1 MLLAA
6 AMFKIPFVDEKSVT
20 TTLGRMVYYIPTLPD
35 GAVNAPL
42 ESRETLVF
50 LHGFGG
56 GSSAFE
62 WSKVFP
68 AFAGEYRVLAPDL
81 IGWGHSAHLERDYTV
96 DDYLGSIPE
105 FIRATCEGPV
115 TVVASA
121 LTAAFVVRIAIA
133 SPDLFK
139 SLILMTPAGLS
150 DFGNDYTRSPFA
162 QIVSTPVLDKL
173 LYSGAIATR
182 FGIENFLK
190 NRQFADPSRISDDI
204 VEAYLQSAQQPHA
217 EYTALSFVRGDLCFD
232 LADYIGQL
240 TVPTTLLWGEKASF
254 TGPALGRKLAQKNP
268 DAIKLFEVI
277 SSTGLTPQLELPAV
291 TIGMIAICLKVLKSD
306 RAQALEPA

>member
-1 MLLAA
+1 ML
-6 AMFKIPFVDEKSVT
+6 KIPFVEQNHVMTK
-20 TTLGRMVYYIPTLPD
+20 LGQMVYYIPTLP
-35 GAVNAPL
+35 GYSVNSDL
-42 ESRETLVF
+42 SEKETLVF

-62 WSKVFP
+62 WAKVFP

-81 IGWGHSAHLERDYTV
+81 IGWGASAHLERNYTV
-96 DDYLGSIPE
+96 DDYLSSIPE
-105 FIRATCEGPV
+105 FFRATCERPV

-121 LTAAFVVRIAIA
+121 LTAAFMVRIAIA
-133 SPDLFK
+133 HPQLFK

-150 DFGNDYTRSPFA
+150 DFGSDYTRTPFA
-162 QIVSTPVLDKL
+162 QIVSTPILDKL

-204 VEAYLQSAQQPHA
+204 VDAYLQSAQQPHA

-232 LADYIGQL
+232 LADYIAQL
-240 TVPTTLLWGEKASF
+240 TTPTTLLWGEKASF
-254 TGPALGRKLAQKNP
+254 TGPDLGRKLADKNP
-268 DAIKLFEVI
+268 TAIKLFEVI
-277 SSTGLTPQLELPAV
+277 KSTGLTPQLELPAV
-291 TIGMIAICLKVLKSD
+291 TIGMIQVCLKVL
-306 RAQALEPA
+306 ANE

>member
-1 MLLAA
+1 MLNIPYVDQKS
-6 AMFKIPFVDEKSVT
+6 AMT
-20 TTLGRMVYYIPTLPD
+20 RLGQMVYYMPSLPEYP
-35 GAVNAPL
+35 VSKPL
-42 ESRETLVF
+42 SERETLLF

-56 GSSAFE
+56 GSSAYE

-68 AFAGEYRVLAPDL
+68 AFAGDYRVLAPDL
-81 IGWGHSAHLERDYTV
+81 IGWGESAHLERSYTIE
-96 DDYLGSIPE
+96 DYLDSIPD
-105 FIRATCEGPV
+105 FIQATCSEPV
-115 TVVASA
+115 TIVASA
-121 LTAAFVVRIAIA
+121 LTAAFVIRIAIA
-133 SPDLFK
+133 QPNLFK

-190 NRQFADPSRISDDI
+190 NRQFANPSRISDDI
-204 VEAYLQSAQQPHA
+204 VEAYLQSAQKPNA

-240 TVPTTLLWGEKASF
+240 TTPTALLWGDSASF
-254 TGPALGRKLAQKNP
+254 TGPDLGRKLAQKNP
-268 DAIKLFEVI
+268 TAIKLFEVI
-277 SSTGLTPQLELPAV
+277 QSTGLTPQLELPAV
-291 TIGMIAICLKVLKSD
+291 TIGMIQTCLKVLATD
-306 RAQALEPA
+306 

>member
-1 MLLAA
+1 MLNIPYVDQKS
-6 AMFKIPFVDEKSVT
+6 AMT
-20 TTLGRMVYYIPTLPD
+20 RLGQMVYYMPSLPEYP
-35 GAVNAPL
+35 VSKPL
-42 ESRETLVF
+42 SERETLLF

-56 GSSAFE
+56 GSSAYE

-68 AFAGEYRVLAPDL
+68 AFAGDYRVLAPDL
-81 IGWGHSAHLERDYTV
+81 IGWGESAHLERSYTIE
-96 DDYLGSIPE
+96 DYLGSIPD
-105 FIRATCEGPV
+105 FIQATCDEPV

-121 LTAAFVVRIAIA
+121 LTAAFVIRIAIA
-133 SPDLFK
+133 QPNLFK

-190 NRQFADPSRISDDI
+190 NRQFANPSRISDDI
-204 VEAYLQSAQQPHA
+204 VEAYLQSAQKPNA
-217 EYTALSFVRGDLCFD
+217 DYTALSFVRGDLCFD

-240 TVPTTLLWGEKASF
+240 TTPTALLWGDSASF
-254 TGPALGRKLAQKNP
+254 TGPDLGRKLAQKNP
-268 DAIKLFEVI
+268 TAIKLFEVI
-277 SSTGLTPQLELPAV
+277 QSTGLTPQLELPAV
-291 TIGMIAICLKVLKSD
+291 TIGMIQTCLKVLATD
-306 RAQALEPA
+306 

>member
-1 MLLAA
+1 ML
-6 AMFKIPFVDEKSVT
+6 KIPFVEQNRVMTK
-20 TTLGRMVYYIPTLPD
+20 LGQMVYYIPTLP
-35 GAVNAPL
+35 GCSVNSDLSEKA
-42 ESRETLVF
+42 TLVF

-62 WSKVFP
+62 WAKVFP

-81 IGWGHSAHLERDYTV
+81 IGWGASAHLERNYTV
-96 DDYLGSIPE
+96 DDYLSSIPE
-105 FIRATCEGPV
+105 FFRATCEGPV

-121 LTAAFVVRIAIA
+121 LTAAFMVRIAIA
-133 SPDLFK
+133 HPQLFK

-150 DFGNDYTRSPFA
+150 DFGSDYTRTPFA
-162 QIVSTPVLDKL
+162 QIVSTPILDKL

-204 VEAYLQSAQQPHA
+204 VDAYLQSAQQPHA

-232 LADYIGQL
+232 LADYIAQL
-240 TVPTTLLWGEKASF
+240 TTPTTLLWGEKASF
-254 TGPALGRKLAQKNP
+254 TGPDLGRKLADKNP
-268 DAIKLFEVI
+268 TAIKLFEVI
-277 SSTGLTPQLELPAV
+277 KSTGLTPQLELPAV
-291 TIGMIAICLKVLKSD
+291 TIGMIQTCLKVL
-306 RAQALEPA
+306 AGE

>member
-1 MLLAA
+1 ML
-6 AMFKIPFVDEKSVT
+6 KIPFVDQKSVET
-20 TTLGRMVYYIPTLPD
+20 QLGKIIYYVPTLPQYPGQRPID
-35 GAVNAPL
+35 
-42 ESRETLVF
+42 ERETLMF

-56 GSSAFE
+56 GSSAYE

-68 AFAGEYRVLAPDL
+68 AFASDYRVIAPDL
-81 IGWGHSAHLERDYTV
+81 IGWGRSAHLERDYTIS
-96 DDYLGSIPE
+96 DYLSNIPE
-105 FIRATCEGPV
+105 FIQAVCPEKPV

-121 LTAAFVVRIAIA
+121 LTAAFMVRIAIA
-133 SPDLFK
+133 QPNLFK

-204 VEAYLQSAQQPHA
+204 VQAYLQSAQQPNA

-240 TVPTTLLWGEKASF
+240 AVPTTLLWGEKASF
-254 TGPALGRKLAQKNP
+254 TGPDLGRKLAQRNP
-268 DAIKLFEVI
+268 TAIKLFEVI
-277 SSTGLTPQLELPAV
+277 RSTGLTPQLELPAV
-291 TIGMIAICLKVLKSD
+291 TIGMIRICLEVL
-306 RAQALEPA
+306 A

>member
-1 MLLAA
+1 ML
-6 AMFKIPFVDEKSVT
+6 KIPFVDEKSVT
-20 TTLGRMVYYIPTLPD
+20 TTLGRMVYYIPALPEYP
-35 GAVNAPL
+35 VNTPL
-42 ESRETLVF
+42 EARETLVF

-81 IGWGHSAHLERDYTV
+81 IGWGQSAHLQRNYTIA
-96 DDYLGSIPE
+96 DYLGSIPE

-133 SPDLFK
+133 SPELFK

-150 DFGNDYTRSPFA
+150 DFGSDYTRSPFA

-173 LYSGAIATR
+173 LYGGAIATR

-190 NRQFADPSRISDDI
+190 NRQFAEPNRISDDI

-254 TGPALGRKLAQKNP
+254 TGPELGRRLAQKNP
-268 DAIKLFEVI
+268 AAIKLFEVI

-291 TIGMIAICLKVLKSD
+291 TIGMIQLCLKVLEEG
-306 RAQALEPA
+306 RA

>member
-1 MLLAA
+1 MLNIPYVDQKS
-6 AMFKIPFVDEKSVT
+6 AMT
-20 TTLGRMVYYIPTLPD
+20 RLGQMVYYMPSLPEYP
-35 GAVNAPL
+35 VSKPL
-42 ESRETLVF
+42 SERETLLF

-56 GSSAFE
+56 GSSAYE

-68 AFAGEYRVLAPDL
+68 AFAGDYRVLAPDL
-81 IGWGHSAHLERDYTV
+81 IGWGESAHLERSYTIE
-96 DDYLGSIPE
+96 DYLDSIPD
-105 FIRATCEGPV
+105 FIQATCDEPV
-115 TVVASA
+115 TIVASA
-121 LTAAFVVRIAIA
+121 LTAAFVIRIAIA
-133 SPDLFK
+133 QPNLFK

-190 NRQFADPSRISDDI
+190 NRQFANPSRISDDI
-204 VEAYLQSAQQPHA
+204 VEAYLQSAQKPNA

-240 TVPTTLLWGEKASF
+240 TTPTALLWGDSASF
-254 TGPALGRKLAQKNP
+254 TGPDLGRKLAQKNP
-268 DAIKLFEVI
+268 TAIKLFEVI
-277 SSTGLTPQLELPAV
+277 QSTGLTPQLELPAV
-291 TIGMIAICLKVLKSD
+291 TIGMIQTCLKVLATD
-306 RAQALEPA
+306 

>member
-1 MLLAA
+1 ML
-6 AMFKIPFVDEKSVT
+6 KIPFVDQKSVET
-20 TTLGRMVYYIPTLPD
+20 QLGKIIYYVPALPQYPGQRPVD
-35 GAVNAPL
+35 
-42 ESRETLVF
+42 ERETLMF

-56 GSSAFE
+56 GSSAYE

-68 AFAGEYRVLAPDL
+68 AFASDYRVIAPDL
-81 IGWGHSAHLERDYTV
+81 IGWGRSTHLERDYTI
-96 DDYLGSIPE
+96 DDYLSNIPE
-105 FIRATCEGPV
+105 FIQAICPEEPV

-121 LTAAFVVRIAIA
+121 LTAAFMVRIAIA
-133 SPDLFK
+133 QPNLFK

-173 LYSGAIATR
+173 LYGGAIATR

-204 VEAYLQSAQQPHA
+204 VQAYLQSAQQPNA

-240 TVPTTLLWGEKASF
+240 AVPTTLLWGEKASF
-254 TGPALGRKLAQKNP
+254 TGPELGRKLAQKNP
-268 DAIKLFEVI
+268 TAIKLFEVI
-277 SSTGLTPQLELPAV
+277 RSTGLTPQLELPAV
-291 TIGMIAICLKVLKSD
+291 TIGMIRTCLKVL
-306 RAQALEPA
+306 A

>member
-6 AMFKIPFVDEKSVT
+6 AMLKIPFVDEKSVM
-20 TTLGRMVYYIPTLPD
+20 TTLGRMVYYIPALPECP
-35 GAVNAPL
+35 ANAPL
-42 ESRETLVF
+42 EARETLVF

-68 AFAGEYRVLAPDL
+68 AFAGDYRVIAPDL
-81 IGWGHSAHLERDYTV
+81 IGWGQSTHLERNYTIS
-96 DDYLGSIPE
+96 DYLNSIPE

-150 DFGNDYTRSPFA
+150 DFGNDYRRSPFA
-162 QIVSTPVLDKL
+162 QIISTPVLDKL
-173 LYSGAIATR
+173 LYGGAIATR

-232 LADYIGQL
+232 LADYIGEL
-240 TVPTTLLWGEKASF
+240 TVPTTLLWGEQASF
-254 TGPALGRKLAQKNP
+254 TGPALGRQLAEKNP
-268 DAIKLFEVI
+268 TAIKLFEVI
-277 SSTGLTPQLELPAV
+277 KSTGLTPQLELPAV
-291 TIGMIAICLKVLKSD
+291 TIGMIQTCLKVLKSA
-306 RAQALEPA
+306 RADPD

>member
-6 AMFKIPFVDEKSVT
+6 AMLKIPFVDEKSVM
-20 TTLGRMVYYIPTLPD
+20 TTLGRIVYYIPALPEYP
-35 GAVNAPL
+35 ANTPL
-42 ESRETLVF
+42 EGRETLVF

-68 AFAGEYRVLAPDL
+68 AFAGDYRVLAPDL
-81 IGWGHSAHLERDYTV
+81 IGWGQSAHLERNYTV
-96 DDYLGSIPE
+96 TDYLNSIPE

-150 DFGNDYTRSPFA
+150 DFGNDYRRSPFA
-162 QIVSTPVLDKL
+162 QIISTPVLDKL
-173 LYSGAIATR
+173 LYGGAIATR

-232 LADYIGQL
+232 LADYIGEL
-240 TVPTTLLWGEKASF
+240 TVPTTLLWGEQASF
-254 TGPALGRKLAQKNP
+254 TGPELGRRLAQKNP
-268 DAIKLFEVI
+268 TAIKLFEVI
-277 SSTGLTPQLELPAV
+277 KSTGLTPQLELPAV
-291 TIGMIAICLKVLKSD
+291 TIGLLQTCLKVLAS
-306 RAQALEPA
+306 A

>member
-1 MLLAA
+1 ML
-6 AMFKIPFVDEKSVT
+6 KIPFVEQNRVMTK
-20 TTLGRMVYYIPTLPD
+20 LGQMVYYIPTLPGQLASPD
-35 GAVNAPL
+35 LSAK
-42 ESRETLVF
+42 ETLVF

-62 WSKVFP
+62 WAKVFP

-81 IGWGHSAHLERDYTV
+81 IGWGASAHLERNYTI
-96 DDYLGSIPE
+96 DDYLSSIPE
-105 FIRATCEGPV
+105 FFQATCDGPV

-121 LTAAFVVRIAIA
+121 LTAAFMVRIAIA
-133 SPDLFK
+133 HPHLFK

-150 DFGNDYTRSPFA
+150 DFGNDYTRTPFA
-162 QIVSTPVLDKL
+162 QIVSTPILDKL

-204 VEAYLQSAQQPHA
+204 VDAYLQSAQQPNA

-232 LADYIGQL
+232 LADYIAQL
-240 TVPTTLLWGEKASF
+240 TTPTTLLWGEKASF
-254 TGPALGRKLAQKNP
+254 TGPDLGRKLADKNP
-268 DAIKLFEVI
+268 TAIKLFEI
-277 SSTGLTPQLELPAV
+277 IKSTGLTPQLELPAV
-291 TIGMIAICLKVLKSD
+291 TIGMIQICLKVLAD
-306 RAQALEPA
+306 E